1 IDILSRA
8 TKLIKPGGR
17 IVYSTCSLDPI
28 ENEAVVAEVL
38 RSDPSLK
45 LISAHDLIPKLSGSE
60 GMTQWHVLSDD
71 CSIVQDEN
79 AGDSFSSPSEKEI
92 IDSLPLCMRV
102 WNDESNGGGFF
113 LAVIEK
119 DSSAEPE
126 VNPQV
131 KRELTDEEAPV
142 DNGDVPKPISSD
154 TRTILEEQLGQLPED
169 LWTRGKK
176 VLWSTPEAHEIWS
189 SERSRRGGKT
199 RIPGGRWRPLKVAYL
214 GHEAILL
221 RRG

>member
-1 IDILSRA
+1 
-8 TKLIKPGGR
+8 
-17 IVYSTCSLDPI
+17 
-28 ENEAVVAEVL
+28 
-38 RSDPSLK
+38 
-45 LISAHDLIPKLSGSE
+45 
-60 GMTQWHVLSDD
+60 
-71 CSIVQDEN
+71 
-79 AGDSFSSPSEKEI
+79 
-92 IDSLPLCMRV
+92 MRV

-142 DNGDVPKPISSD
+142 DNEDVPKPISSD

-176 VLWSTPEAHEIWS
+176 VLWSTPKLTKF
-189 SERSRRGGKT
+189 G
-199 RIPGGRWRPLKVAYL
+199 PLKGVAEVEEPVFPVDVGARL
-214 GHEAILL
+214 KWPISDLKRSICVVESLNELL
-221 RRG
+221 VLLQKNSPI